1 MRSYLYVP
9 GDQPD
14 RLAKC
19 LERGADYVILD
30 LEDAVPPNRKQEG
43 REIAGA
49 WIAENA
55 VHANKI
61 WVRVNNSDDLSA
73 DLHAVITAPIVGLLF
88 PKCETVE
95 QLAALDLIISNLERK
110 IGIPERSITVSALV
124 ETAAGILNAREI
136 ARGPRVSR
144 MQIGEYDLKADMS
157 VELGEDEKEFLYAR
171 SYVVLCSAAA
181 GINPPI
187 APVGT
192 DFKDL
197 EAFRQS
203 TIEHARMGYFGRTCI
218 HPAQVAIVNE
228 VFTPSAEAMAEAQD
242 MIDRYDAQGGGVL
255 TDAKGRLLDEAV
267 IRSARRVVNL
277 GKSL

>member
-19 LERGADYVILD
+19 LERGADYVIVD
-30 LEDAVPPNRKQEG
+30 LEDAVPPSRKQEG

-55 VHANKI
+55 LHAHKL
-61 WVRVNNSDDLSA
+61 WVRVNNSEELSA

-95 QLAALDLIISNLERK
+95 QLAALDLIVSNIERK

-124 ETAAGILNAREI
+124 ETATGVLNAREI

-157 VELGEDEKEFLYAR
+157 VELGEDEKEFLYVR
-171 SYVVLCSAAA
+171 SHVVLCSAAA

-187 APVGT
+187 APVDT

-197 EAFRQS
+197 DAFRQS

-218 HPAQVAIVNE
+218 HPAQVPIVNE
-228 VFTPSAEAMAEAQD
+228 VFTPSPEALAEAQD
-242 MIDRYDAQGGGVL
+242 MIERYDAQGGGVL

>member
-19 LERGADYVILD
+19 LERGADYVIVD
-30 LEDAVPPNRKQEG
+30 LEDAVPTDRKKEG

-55 VHANKI
+55 SHANQI
-61 WVRVNNSDDLSA
+61 WVRVNNSDDLAA

-95 QLAALDLIISNLERK
+95 QLAALDLIVSNIEKER
-110 IGIPERSITVSALV
+110 GIPLRSITVSALI
-124 ETAAGILNAREI
+124 ETAEGVLNAREL

-144 MQIGEYDLKADMS
+144 MQVGEYDLKADMS
-157 VELGEDEKEFLYAR
+157 VELGQDEKEFLYVR
-171 SYVVLCSAAA
+171 SYFVLCSAAA

-228 VFTPSAEAMAEAQD
+228 VFTPSAEVIAEAQD

-277 GKSL
+277 GKSI

>member
-19 LERGADYVILD
+19 LERGADYVIVD
-30 LEDAVPPNRKQEG
+30 LEDAVPTDRKKEG

-55 VHANKI
+55 SHANQI
-61 WVRVNNSDDLSA
+61 WVRVNNSDDLAA
-73 DLHAVITAPIVGLLF
+73 DLHAVITAPIVGILF

-95 QLAALDLIISNLERK
+95 QLAALDLIVSNIEKER
-110 IGIPERSITVSALV
+110 GIPLRSITVSALI
-124 ETAAGILNAREI
+124 ETAEGVLNAREL

-144 MQIGEYDLKADMS
+144 MQVGEYDLKADMS
-157 VELGEDEKEFLYAR
+157 VELGQDEKEFLYVR

-197 EAFRQS
+197 DAFRQS

-228 VFTPSAEAMAEAQD
+228 VFTPSAEVIAEAQD

-277 GKSL
+277 GKSI